1 MPQPLPYHGNRY
13 IIQQKNNG
21 LYWEKLQLQEDL
33 YLKSILNEKVDNSY
47 LKQVSLFTLWLQ
59 FFTVLFLA

>member
-1 MPQPLPYHGNRY
+1 MPQPLPYHGNKY

-47 LKQVSLFTLWLQ
+47 LKQVSLFTL
-59 FFTVLFLA
+59 